1 VHVAGVSL
9 VFFAPTL
16 LNQQNG
22 NSHEAE
28 KDHRAEQTKHAH
40 PEIVGIIAFA
50 LCGIYG
56 SVGLNG
62 NVLSEA
68 EVREDKAG
76 LVLRL

>member
-1 VHVAGVSL
+1 MHVAGVSL

-40 PEIVGIIAFA
+40 PEIVGIISFA
-50 LCGIYG
+50 LCGIYNT
-56 SVGLNG
+56 VGNG

>member
-1 VHVAGVSL
+1 MHVASVSF
-9 VFFAPTL
+9 VFLAPTL
-16 LNQQNG
+16 LNQQDD
-22 NSHEAE
+22 NSQEAE
-28 KDHRAEQTKHAH
+28 KDHRAEQTKHTH
-40 PEIVGIIAFA
+40 PEIVGIIVAA
-50 LCGIYG
+50 LCRIYG

>member
-9 VFFAPTL
+9 VFFAPTF

-28 KDHRAEQTKHAH
+28 KNHRAEQTKHAH
-40 PEIVGIIAFA
+40 PEIVGIISFA
-50 LCGIYG
+50 LCGIYNTAG
-56 SVGLNG
+56 RNG
-62 NVLSEA
+62 NALSEA